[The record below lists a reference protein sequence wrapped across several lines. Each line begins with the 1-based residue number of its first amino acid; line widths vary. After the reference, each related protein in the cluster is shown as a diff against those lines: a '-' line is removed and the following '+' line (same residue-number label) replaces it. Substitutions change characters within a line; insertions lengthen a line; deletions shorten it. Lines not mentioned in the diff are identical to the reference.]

1 MAAGIAPG
9 AIVARVGSGHVAQ
22 ASPPNAPDPPLGDF
36 WSGRAFGLALA
47 GTLAL
52 ESVVAGTR
60 AAILPDTWLER
71 APRAAVDR
79 RWRQARPR
87 TLLERR
93 LVDGRVGLS
102 VQADDD
108 VGFRVW
114 APRHGCY
121 LVAPD
126 GCRILGAPPAGPAW
140 RWERLVLAQV
150 LPLAAVLRGRE
161 VFHASAVALAGRAV
175 AFLGGSGVG
184 KTTLASRIVARGAR
198 LVTDDVLAV
207 EVAGATVRAHRGGA
221 VARIDP
227 RELRTLA
234 PAERQALGPVRVRG
248 EKCHVTPA
256 LAAAQLPLALTYHLV
271 RPAGGRGVR
280 IVPVRPYDPA
290 LLLGSAFLSYYTA
303 AERLRRQL
311 ESCAAIAHS
320 VPLFQVR
327 AGAGA
332 TSADVADAVLRHAE
346 SALGERG
353 A

>member
-1 MAAGIAPG
+1 
-9 AIVARVGSGHVAQ
+9 VGSGHVAQ
-22 ASPPNAPDPPLGDF
+22 PLPPNASHPPLNDL
-36 WSGRAFGLALA
+36 WAGRAFGLTLA

-52 ESVVAGTR
+52 ESVVVASRPPAR
-60 AAILPDTWLER
+60 ADTWLER
-71 APRAAVDR
+71 VPRAAVDR

-126 GCRILGAPPAGPAW
+126 GRRVLGAPPAGPAW

-150 LPLAAVLRGRE
+150 LPLAAVLRGMD
-161 VFHASAVALAGRAV
+161 VFHASAVELGGRAI
-175 AFLGGSGVG
+175 AFLGGSGAG
-184 KTTLASRIVARGAR
+184 KTTLASRIVARRAR
-198 LVTDDVLAV
+198 LVTDDVLAI
-207 EVAGATVRAHRGGA
+207 EVTGATVQAHRGGA

-234 PAERQALGPVRVRG
+234 PSERRTLGPVRVRA

-256 LAAAQLPLALTYHLV
+256 LAAARLPLGLTYHLV

-280 IVPVRPYDPA
+280 IAAVRPYDPA
-290 LLLGSAFLSYYTA
+290 LLLGSAFLSYFTA

-311 ESCAAIAHS
+311 ESCAAIAQS

-332 TSADVADAVLRHAE
+332 SSADVADAVLRHAE
-346 SALGERG
+346 SALGARG